1 MCGRPPWRKGFL
13 DVANGFAVRSCVRPV
28 YAAPMAAGPDEVRVP
43 VPYQVAGLRLSW
55 QYHGVFWLRRALIII
70 TSIALAS
77 QCAA

>member
-1 MCGRPPWRKGFL
+1 
-13 DVANGFAVRSCVRPV
+13 
-28 YAAPMAAGPDEVRVP
+28 MAAGHDEVRVP
-43 VPYQVAGLRLSW
+43 GPYQVAGLRLSW